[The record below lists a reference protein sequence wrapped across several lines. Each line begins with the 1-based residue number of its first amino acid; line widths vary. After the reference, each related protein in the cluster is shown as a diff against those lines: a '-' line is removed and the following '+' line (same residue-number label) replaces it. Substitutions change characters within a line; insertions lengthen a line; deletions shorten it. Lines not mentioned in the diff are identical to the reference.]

1 MENRRSP
8 RLGLAL
14 TFLLALA
21 VNAGAQARPSGSG
34 GRPSPS
40 TGNTGNTPTIS
51 RPNNIPGITNNQP
64 RLMFLSGKV
73 RLEDGSPLTEQ
84 AIIETICRGQRHAEA
99 YTDRKGNFGFEF
111 GQRRSPMAEDIA
123 TGDANISGSPNGGG
137 TGSRSLDSRMWRDCE
152 LEAVLPG
159 FTSQVIELARFDG
172 SEATDVGTI
181 VLHRMGEVQGLTISA
196 TTAQA
201 PSGARKAFEKG
212 QDEAKKGK
220 WEAAQEKF
228 QKAVQIYP
236 KFAIAW
242 VDLGRVQMQRK
253 DNNAARQSFGHAV
266 EADPKLVSPYQEL
279 ARISFVEKNWQD
291 VINQTDHVLTLNPV
305 SFPQDWFL
313 NSVGNLYA
321 EKLDAAEKSAR
332 QGIKADVERR
342 VPKMEYL
349 LGVILAQKHDYAGA
363 LEHLRTYVRLAP
375 NAPDVVNAN
384 NQIAQMEKVTGTAT
398 AAPK

>member
-1 MENRRSP
+1 MQNCRLP
-8 RLGLAL
+8 RLSLAL
-14 TFLLALA
+14 TLLLVFA
-21 VNAGAQARPSGSG
+21 VNAGAQTRPGGNG
-34 GRPSPS
+34 GRPTPG
-40 TGNTGNTPTIS
+40 TGNTGNTPTIT
-51 RPNNIPGITNNQP
+51 RPNNLPSITTQP

-73 RLEDGSPLTEQ
+73 RLEDGSPLTDQ
-84 AIIETICRGQRHAEA
+84 AIIETICRGQRHAVA
-99 YTDRKGNFGFEF
+99 YTDRKGNFSFEF
-111 GQRRSPMAEDIA
+111 GQRHSPMAEDI
-123 TGDANISGSPNGGG
+123 GPGEANISGGP
-137 TGSRSLDSRMWRDCE
+137 TGPVSGNRSEVEGRMWRECE

-159 FTSQVIELARFDG
+159 FTSQVIELGRFDG
-172 SEATDVGTI
+172 SGATDVGTI
-181 VLHRMGEVQGLTISA
+181 VLHRMGEAQGLTVSA

-212 QDEAKKGK
+212 QEDAKKAK
-220 WEAAQEKF
+220 WDAAEEKF

-242 VDLGRVQMQRK
+242 VDLGRVQMQKK
-253 DNNAARQSFGHAV
+253 DNDAARQSFGRAA

-279 ARISFVEKNWQD
+279 ARIAFAEKNWQE
-291 VINQTDHVLTLNPV
+291 VVTQTDHVLALNPV

-313 NSVGNLYA
+313 NSVGNFYL

-332 QGIKADVERR
+332 QGIKTDVERR
-342 VPKMEYL
+342 IPKMEFV
-349 LGVILAQKHDYAGA
+349 LGVILAQKHDYPGA

-384 NQIAQMEKVTGTAT
+384 NQIAQMEKITGTAT